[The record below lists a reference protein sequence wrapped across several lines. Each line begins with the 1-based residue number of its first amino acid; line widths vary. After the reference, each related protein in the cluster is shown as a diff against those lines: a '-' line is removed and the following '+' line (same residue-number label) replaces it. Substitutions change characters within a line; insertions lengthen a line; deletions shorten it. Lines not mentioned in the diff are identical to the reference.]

1 MLVKSQI
8 PTPEGDYSVTKNRY
22 QNWLIIALLS
32 AGHFLS
38 DFYNTFLP
46 ALLPTATASLG
57 LSLTG
62 AGSLVMIFSFTAS
75 ILQPILGYFIDKHGW
90 SWLIIWT
97 IPVSGLFICLAGM
110 ATSVWQLTVCVTLSG
125 LSLSLFHPLGSAML
139 GKAADEQNK
148 NMAMS
153 LFIGGG
159 NIGVAIAPA
168 IVLAFL
174 FYIGSN
180 YLLWLAVPGIA
191 IGLAFYLTGV
201 HKIPLTKTAS
211 QAAPTTA
218 WYKSV
223 SMLKLNLV
231 MGIRS
236 WPQAAIPNFLALWL
250 VSQGH
255 SVAMAGGLL
264 TAFLAGGAVGSI
276 GGGFLSN
283 RIGRKASIILALTVT
298 IPLLYCFLNAPSMT
312 VSSYV
317 LLFAGGAALQGTL
330 PVSIVWAQEML
341 PANAAMASGMMLGLS
356 FGLGGLGAALT
367 GLMADF
373 TGLHTALLWSLAPLL
388 AGILITWS
396 IPSKC
401 VKANAAQE
409 LM

>member
-1 MLVKSQI
+1 MIVKSQI
-8 PTPEGDYSVTKNRY
+8 ARPDPV
-22 QNWLIIALLS
+22 IIALLS

-46 ALLPTATASLG
+46 ALLPAATASLG
-57 LSLTG
+57 LSLTA

-75 ILQPILGYFIDKHGW
+75 ILQPIFGYFIDKHGW

-110 ATSVWQLTVCVTLSG
+110 ATTVWQLTICVTLSG

-139 GKAADEQNK
+139 GKASSEQNK

-159 NIGVAIAPA
+159 NVGVAVAPA

-174 FYIGSN
+174 FYVGSD
-180 YLLWLAVPGIA
+180 YLLWLAIPGIA
-191 IGLAFYLTGV
+191 IGAAFYLTGV
-201 HKIPLTKTAS
+201 HKIRLAKHSS

-223 SMLKLNLV
+223 NLLKLNLV
-231 MGIRS
+231 MGLRS

-250 VSQGH
+250 IGQGY
-255 SVAMAGGLL
+255 SPTMAGGLL
-264 TAFLAGGAVGSI
+264 TAFLAGGAVGSV
-276 GGGFLSN
+276 GGGFLSD
-283 RIGRKASIILALTVT
+283 RIGRKPCIIAALLLT
-298 IPLLYCFLNAPSMT
+298 IPLLYAFLTASSLT
-312 VSSYV
+312 ASSYL

-367 GLMADF
+367 GVMADF

-396 IPSKC
+396 IPGKPE
-401 VKANAAQE
+401 KAATTHQSV
-409 LM
+409 

>member
-1 MLVKSQI
+1 M
-8 PTPEGDYSVTKNRY
+8 TKPVY

-32 AGHFLS
+32 AGHFFS

-46 ALLPTATASLG
+46 ALLPAATASLG
-57 LSLTG
+57 LSLTA

-75 ILQPILGYFIDKHGW
+75 ILQPIFGYYIDKHGW

-110 ATSVWQLTVCVTLSG
+110 ATTVWQLTLYVTLSG

-148 NMAMS
+148 NLAMS

-159 NIGVAIAPA
+159 NVGVAIAPA

-174 FYIGSN
+174 FYIGSE
-180 YLLWLAVPGIA
+180 YLLWLAIPGIA

-201 HKIPLTKTAS
+201 HKIPLAKPSS
-211 QAAPTTA
+211 QAAPATV

-223 SMLKLNLV
+223 SLLKLNLV
-231 MGIRS
+231 MGLRS

-250 VSQGH
+250 VSQGY
-255 SVAMAGGLL
+255 SPTMAGGLL
-264 TAFLAGGAVGSI
+264 TAFLAGGAWGSV
-276 GGGFLSN
+276 GGGFLSD
-283 RIGRKASIILALTVT
+283 RIGRKPCIIVALMIT
-298 IPLLYCFLNAPSMT
+298 IPLLYAFLTAPSLT
-312 VSSYV
+312 ASSYL

-367 GLMADF
+367 GVMADF
-373 TGLHTALLWSLAPLL
+373 TGLHTALLWSLAPLI
-388 AGILITWS
+388 AGVFLTWS
-396 IPSKC
+396 IPGKS
-401 VKANAAQE
+401 VKPNTTHQ
-409 LM
+409 MI

>member
-1 MLVKSQI
+1 MLVKSQGL
-8 PTPEGDYSVTKNRY
+8 TPKEVRMTKPVH

-46 ALLPTATASLG
+46 ALLPAATTSLG
-57 LSLTG
+57 LSLTT

-75 ILQPILGYFIDKHGW
+75 ILQPIFGYYIDKHGW

-110 ATSVWQLTVCVTLSG
+110 ATTVWQLTLCVTLSG

-139 GKAADEQNK
+139 GKATDEQNK
-148 NMAMS
+148 NLAMS

-174 FYIGSN
+174 FYIGSD
-180 YLLWLAVPGIA
+180 YLLWLAIPGIA

-201 HKIPLTKTAS
+201 HKIPLAKPSS
-211 QAAPTTA
+211 QATPATA

-223 SMLKLNLV
+223 SLLKLNLV
-231 MGIRS
+231 MGLRS

-250 VSQGH
+250 VSQGY
-255 SVAMAGGLL
+255 SPTMAGSLL
-264 TAFLAGGAVGSI
+264 TAFLAGGALGSV
-276 GGGFLSN
+276 GGGFLSD
-283 RIGRKASIILALTVT
+283 RIGRKPCIIVALMLT
-298 IPLLYCFLNAPSMT
+298 IPLLYAFLTASSLT
-312 VSSYV
+312 ASSYL

-367 GLMADF
+367 GVMADF
-373 TGLHTALLWSLAPLL
+373 TGLHTALLWSLSPLL

-396 IPSKC
+396 IPGKT
-401 VKANAAQE
+401 VKAATTHQP
-409 LM
+409 M

>member
-1 MLVKSQI
+1 MLVKSQGL
-8 PTPEGDYSVTKNRY
+8 TPKEVRMTKPVH

-46 ALLPTATASLG
+46 ALLPAATTSLG
-57 LSLTG
+57 LSLTT

-75 ILQPILGYFIDKHGW
+75 ILQPIFGYYIDKHGW

-110 ATSVWQLTVCVTLSG
+110 ATTVWQLTLCVTLSG

-139 GKAADEQNK
+139 GKATDEQNK
-148 NMAMS
+148 NLAMS

-159 NIGVAIAPA
+159 NVGVAVAPA

-174 FYIGSN
+174 FYIGSD

-201 HKIPLTKTAS
+201 HKIPLAKHS
-211 QAAPTTA
+211 SPSAPTTA
-218 WYKSV
+218 WYKSA
-223 SMLKLNLV
+223 SLLKLNLV
-231 MGIRS
+231 MGLRS

-255 SVAMAGGLL
+255 SAAMAGGLL
-264 TAFLAGGAVGSI
+264 TAFFAGGALGSV
-276 GGGFLSN
+276 GGGFLSD
-283 RIGRKASIILALTVT
+283 RIGRKACIIAALLIT
-298 IPLLYCFLNAPSMT
+298 IPLLYAFLTASSLT
-312 VSSYV
+312 VSSYL

-330 PVSIVWAQEML
+330 PASIVWAQEML

-367 GLMADF
+367 GVMADF
-373 TGLHTALLWSLAPLL
+373 TGLHTALLWSLTPLL
-388 AGILITWS
+388 AGVVLTWF
-396 IPSKC
+396 IPERP
-401 VKANAAQE
+401 VKTSVTQRQI
-409 LM
+409 

>member
-1 MLVKSQI
+1 MLVKSQGL
-8 PTPEGDYSVTKNRY
+8 TPKEVRMTKPVH

-46 ALLPTATASLG
+46 ALLPAATTSLG
-57 LSLTG
+57 LSLTT

-75 ILQPILGYFIDKHGW
+75 ILQPIFGYYIDKHGW

-110 ATSVWQLTVCVTLSG
+110 ATTVWQLTLCVTLSG
-125 LSLSLFHPLGSAML
+125 LSLSLFHPLGSAMR
-139 GKAADEQNK
+139 GKATDEQNK
-148 NMAMS
+148 NLAMS

-174 FYIGSN
+174 FYIGSD
-180 YLLWLAVPGIA
+180 YLLWLAIPGIA

-201 HKIPLTKTAS
+201 HKIPLAKPSS
-211 QAAPTTA
+211 QATPATA

-223 SMLKLNLV
+223 SLLKLNLV
-231 MGIRS
+231 MGLRS

-250 VSQGH
+250 VSQGY
-255 SVAMAGGLL
+255 SPTMAGSLL
-264 TAFLAGGAVGSI
+264 TAFLAGGALGSV
-276 GGGFLSN
+276 GGGFLSD
-283 RIGRKASIILALTVT
+283 RIGRKPCIIVALMIT
-298 IPLLYCFLNAPSMT
+298 IPLLYAFLTAPSLT
-312 VSSYV
+312 ASSYL

-330 PVSIVWAQEML
+330 PASIVWAQEML

-367 GLMADF
+367 GVMADF
-373 TGLHTALLWSLAPLL
+373 TGLHTALLWSLAPLI
-388 AGILITWS
+388 AGVFLTWS
-396 IPSKC
+396 IPGKS
-401 VKANAAQE
+401 VKPNTTHQ
-409 LM
+409 MI

>member
-1 MLVKSQI
+1 MLVKSQGL
-8 PTPEGDYSVTKNRY
+8 TPKEVRMTKPVH

-46 ALLPTATASLG
+46 ALLPAATASLG
-57 LSLTG
+57 LSLTA

-75 ILQPILGYFIDKHGW
+75 ILQPIFGYYIDKHGW

-110 ATSVWQLTVCVTLSG
+110 ATTVWQLTLCVTLSG

-139 GKAADEQNK
+139 GKATDEQNK
-148 NMAMS
+148 NLAMS

-174 FYIGSN
+174 FYIGSD
-180 YLLWLAVPGIA
+180 YLLWLAIPGIA

-201 HKIPLTKTAS
+201 HKIPLAKPSS
-211 QAAPTTA
+211 QATPATA

-223 SMLKLNLV
+223 SLLKLNLV
-231 MGIRS
+231 MGLRS

-250 VSQGH
+250 VSQGY
-255 SVAMAGGLL
+255 SPTMAGSLL
-264 TAFLAGGAVGSI
+264 TAFLAGGALGSV
-276 GGGFLSN
+276 GGGFLSD
-283 RIGRKASIILALTVT
+283 RIGRKPCIIVALMLT
-298 IPLLYCFLNAPSMT
+298 IPLLYAFLTASSLT
-312 VSSYV
+312 ASSYL

-356 FGLGGLGAALT
+356 FGLVGLGAALT
-367 GLMADF
+367 GVMADF

-396 IPSKC
+396 IPGKT
-401 VKANAAQE
+401 VKAATTHQP
-409 LM
+409 M

>member
-1 MLVKSQI
+1 MLVKSQGL
-8 PTPEGDYSVTKNRY
+8 TPKEVRMTKPVH

-46 ALLPTATASLG
+46 ALLPAATTSLG
-57 LSLTG
+57 LSLTT

-75 ILQPILGYFIDKHGW
+75 ILQPIFGYYIDKHGW

-110 ATSVWQLTVCVTLSG
+110 ATTVWQLTLCVTLSG

-139 GKAADEQNK
+139 GKATDEQNK
-148 NMAMS
+148 NLAMS

-174 FYIGSN
+174 FYIGSD
-180 YLLWLAVPGIA
+180 YLLWLAIPGIA

-201 HKIPLTKTAS
+201 HKIPLAKPSS
-211 QAAPTTA
+211 QATPATA

-223 SMLKLNLV
+223 SLLKLNLV
-231 MGIRS
+231 MGLRS

-250 VSQGH
+250 VSQGY
-255 SVAMAGGLL
+255 SPTMAGSLL
-264 TAFLAGGAVGSI
+264 TAFLAGGALGSV
-276 GGGFLSN
+276 GGGFLSD
-283 RIGRKASIILALTVT
+283 RIGRKPCIIVALMLT
-298 IPLLYCFLNAPSMT
+298 IPLLYAFLTASSLT
-312 VSSYV
+312 ASSYL

-367 GLMADF
+367 GVMADF

-396 IPSKC
+396 IPGKT
-401 VKANAAQE
+401 VKAATTHQPV
-409 LM
+409 

>member
-1 MLVKSQI
+1 M
-8 PTPEGDYSVTKNRY
+8 TKPVH

-46 ALLPTATASLG
+46 ALLPAATTSLG
-57 LSLTG
+57 LSLTT

-75 ILQPILGYFIDKHGW
+75 ILQPIFGYYIDKHGW

-110 ATSVWQLTVCVTLSG
+110 ATTVWQLTLCVTLSG

-139 GKAADEQNK
+139 GKATDEQNK
-148 NMAMS
+148 NLAMS

-174 FYIGSN
+174 FYIGSD
-180 YLLWLAVPGIA
+180 YLLWLAIPGIA

-201 HKIPLTKTAS
+201 HKIPLAKPSS
-211 QAAPTTA
+211 QATPATA

-223 SMLKLNLV
+223 SLLKLNLV
-231 MGIRS
+231 MGLRS

-250 VSQGH
+250 VSQGY
-255 SVAMAGGLL
+255 SPTMAGSLL
-264 TAFLAGGAVGSI
+264 TAFLAGGALGSV
-276 GGGFLSN
+276 GGGFLSD
-283 RIGRKASIILALTVT
+283 RIGRKPCIIVALMLT
-298 IPLLYCFLNAPSMT
+298 IPLLYAFLTASSLT
-312 VSSYV
+312 ASSYL

-367 GLMADF
+367 GVMADF
-373 TGLHTALLWSLAPLL
+373 TGLHTALLWSLSPLL

-396 IPSKC
+396 IPGKT
-401 VKANAAQE
+401 VKAATTHQP
-409 LM
+409 M